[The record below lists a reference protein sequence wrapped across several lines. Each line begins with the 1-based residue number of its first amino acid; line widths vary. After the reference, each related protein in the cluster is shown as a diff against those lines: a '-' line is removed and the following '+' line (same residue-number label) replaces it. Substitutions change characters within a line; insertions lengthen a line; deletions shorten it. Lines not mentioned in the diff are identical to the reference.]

1 VWSDEG
7 ATELARAYVVLK
19 SRALGPEERAAAAQM
34 LSMFVADRVAHYKHL
49 KGGIVFV
56 DELPK
61 NPTGKVLRRALREQA
76 NKESKRDSVA
86 VARL

>member
-7 ATELARAYVVLK
+7 ATELARAYIVLK
-19 SRALGPEERAAAAQM
+19 SRVLGSEERAKAAET
-34 LSMFVADRVAHYKHL
+34 LSAFVADRVAHYKQL

-76 NKESKRDSVA
+76 KKESKKDSVA